1 MNTSIRRT
9 LIVAM
14 GVAALGATATAA
26 AAGAASVLERARDN
40 LDDRRQSEPAPQ
52 AAPPRHDPAPVQS
65 RPAPAAAPAPA
76 PAQVPMQVPRE
87 RNAPPPEP
95 RAPAVEYSNRG
106 SSSGR
111 SSGSSERRVLEQLQS
126 RAAPPR
132 QESNTSQAR
141 PAPAPAPVPRER
153 NASSPAPGAPVVVS
167 GRGNNAGRDERAVL
181 DELLAR
187 SQRGGNGN
195 GGGSGGGNGNGNGN
209 GHGDHDDHD
218 GRPPGG
224 GYHPPRIVPSLPR
237 GYRNY
242 YWNDQPYYTFGGVW
256 YQPYGS
262 SYVSIG
268 VPYGLFVSSLPG
280 YSSSFYYGN
289 TRYYY
294 YDDTYYVY
302 EPARRGYVVSR
313 SPYGEDEAD
322 DYYYDA
328 DARDLDMFIYPA
340 RGQSEQQQSDD
351 RYECHR
357 WAVEQTNYNPLDDA
371 YDRAKRADY
380 VRAMTACLTGRG
392 YSVR

>member
-1 MNTSIRRT
+1 
-9 LIVAM
+9 
-14 GVAALGATATAA
+14 
-26 AAGAASVLERARDN
+26 
-40 LDDRRQSEPAPQ
+40 
-52 AAPPRHDPAPVQS
+52 
-65 RPAPAAAPAPA
+65 
-76 PAQVPMQVPRE
+76 
-87 RNAPPPEP
+87 
-95 RAPAVEYSNRG
+95 
-106 SSSGR
+106 
-111 SSGSSERRVLEQLQS
+111 
-126 RAAPPR
+126 
-132 QESNTSQAR
+132 
-141 PAPAPAPVPRER
+141 
-153 NASSPAPGAPVVVS
+153 
-167 GRGNNAGRDERAVL
+167 
-181 DELLAR
+181 
-187 SQRGGNGN
+187 
-195 GGGSGGGNGNGNGN
+195 
-209 GHGDHDDHD
+209 
-218 GRPPGG
+218 
-224 GYHPPRIVPSLPR
+224 
-237 GYRNY
+237 
-242 YWNDQPYYTFGGVW
+242 VW

>member
-1 MNTSIRRT
+1 MNRKFRRT

-14 GVAALGATATAA
+14 GVAALGSAATAFAG
-26 AAGAASVLERARDN
+26 GAASVLERARDN

-52 AAPPRHDPAPVQS
+52 AAPPRQDPAPVQS
-65 RPAPAAAPAPA
+65 RPAPAPAPAAPA
-76 PAQVPMQVPRE
+76 PAQVPMQLPRE
-87 RNAPPPEP
+87 RYAPQPAQ
-95 RAPAVEYSNRG
+95 RAPAAEYGTR
-106 SSSGR
+106 
-111 SSGSSERRVLEQLQS
+111 GSSERRVLEQLQS

-132 QESNTSQAR
+132 QETNTSPRSA
-141 PAPAPAPVPRER
+141 PAPAPAPRDR
-153 NASSPAPGAPVVVS
+153 NASSPASGAPVVVS
-167 GRGNNAGRDERAVL
+167 GRGNNVGRDERAVL
-181 DELLAR
+181 DRLLAR
-187 SQRGGNGN
+187 TQRGGN
-195 GGGSGGGNGNGNGN
+195 SGGGNGGGN

-224 GYHPPRIVPSLPR
+224 GYHPPHIVPSLPR

-242 YWNDQPYYTFGGVW
+242 YWNDQPYYTYGGMW
-256 YQPYGS
+256 YQPYGG
-262 SYVSIG
+262 SYISIG

-313 SPYGEDEAD
+313 SPYGEDEED
-322 DYYYDA
+322 DYYYDS
-328 DARDLDMFIYPA
+328 DARDLDMYIYPS

-357 WAVEQTNYNPLDDA
+357 WAVGQTNYNPLDDA

-392 YSVR
+392 YSVK